1 MAGPSP
7 AMTGIGSR
15 HSATRDRAAFTI
27 PRMPPESPH
36 PRKLAF
42 GGFLALAAAMGN
54 GRFVYTPILPFMVE
68 SLGLSQSQAGLIA
81 SANFAGYLVGA
92 LLAATP
98 WLPKSGRF
106 WLVAGLSASAAT
118 TIATAAFSTVAMLVV
133 TRFLGGVASAFVL
146 VFASSVVL
154 ERLAAAGEGRLA
166 SVHFAGVGAGI
177 ALSAILIAGLAGH
190 AGGWRTQ
197 WAAAGTLALLVV
209 PAVAILIPAQSS
221 APAGAARA
229 AGLSLDGRLLALIA
243 AYGLFG
249 FGYVITATFL
259 LAIVRGSPEIGYL
272 EPVVWVVV
280 GLSGISSVALWTAL
294 GRRIGTFAAYAAA
307 CLVEALGVAAS
318 VLAQNAVGVVIA
330 SLFLGGTFIGLTALG
345 LIGARALTSGN
356 QRRVLALMTGAFG
369 TGQIV
374 GPMLAGVLFDL
385 TGSFTSPSLLA
396 VAALLAAAALSAACG
411 PVEELALVQGGR
423 QSGMAGTKPA
433 CDLGQELAAGGDR
446 KGPHFV
452 CDLDERAGS
461 ADDSLPVVVLERHA
475 VRPAR
480 APAGAADRE
489 RIDGEALGKS
499 FRTHRSERTPADIG
513 SVARHVDDLAEAI
526 VGISLD
532 EARREIDRVR
542 DRIEPEGAAP
552 RGHELVGEDLCAR
565 KVAHHVPVDD
575 QHLRLRS
582 APFHVGNRDGADGAV
597 PDGVEDVLARQR
609 VRPALAL
616 QPKLVLVDR
625 TRAVRSEDEFEI
637 DRLRPCRRTRGGE
650 DEAEAHKQRP
660 HETLPEKSGGFRV
673 RERPI
678 GSRALR

>member
-27 PRMPPESPH
+27 PKMPPESPH
-36 PRKLAF
+36 PWKLAF
-42 GGFLALAAAMGN
+42 GGFLALAAAMGI

-177 ALSAILIAGLAGH
+177 ALSAVLIAGLAGH
-190 AGGWRTQ
+190 GGGWRTQ
-197 WAAAGTLALLVV
+197 WAAAGTLALLAV
-209 PAVAILIPAQSS
+209 PAVALLIPAQSS

-272 EPVVWVVV
+272 EPVVWVIV
-280 GLSGISSVALWTAL
+280 GLSGIPSVALWTAL

-396 VAALLAAAALSAACG
+396 VAALLAAAALSAG
-411 PVEELALVQGGR
+411 L
-423 QSGMAGTKPA
+423 
-433 CDLGQELAAGGDR
+433 
-446 KGPHFV
+446 
-452 CDLDERAGS
+452 
-461 ADDSLPVVVLERHA
+461 A
-475 VRPAR
+475 VRM
-480 APAGAADRE
+480 
-489 RIDGEALGKS
+489 
-499 FRTHRSERTPADIG
+499 RS
-513 SVARHVDDLAEAI
+513 
-526 VGISLD
+526 
-532 EARREIDRVR
+532 
-542 DRIEPEGAAP
+542 
-552 RGHELVGEDLCAR
+552 
-565 KVAHHVPVDD
+565 
-575 QHLRLRS
+575 
-582 APFHVGNRDGADGAV
+582 
-597 PDGVEDVLARQR
+597 
-609 VRPALAL
+609 
-616 QPKLVLVDR
+616 
-625 TRAVRSEDEFEI
+625 
-637 DRLRPCRRTRGGE
+637 
-650 DEAEAHKQRP
+650 
-660 HETLPEKSGGFRV
+660 
-673 RERPI
+673 
-678 GSRALR
+678 